1 MEIKFFIY
9 KVHYFHIFAF
19 KIDPSEALIKSI
31 LCTKTQKVVYRR
43 YKWWESV
50 LKVYFMLCVGRIKCY
65 KNSAVGCLNSST
77 INNLSIYEY
86 IHRFT

>member
-1 MEIKFFIY
+1 MGKLTES
-9 KVHYFHIFAF
+9 IF
-19 KIDPSEALIKSI
+19 
-31 LCTKTQKVVYRR
+31 
-43 YKWWESV
+43 
-50 LKVYFMLCVGRIKCY
+50 LCVGRIKCY